1 VNRILASC
9 TAGGLLAAA
18 LGASGP
24 VLAAPAASAP
34 NWFIRPMDET
44 CRTDI
49 ELVGR
54 SGAIVPATLLSD
66 GERVVLQFAK
76 EDVPERAFL
85 PIRVDQKP
93 YSNLV
98 LRTEPAGT
106 GELVLSEAAQA
117 AMRKGA
123 SLQIAWLS
131 NEPVSAALA
140 GSEQGL
146 PDLRTCGAQVA
157 VQHRQR
163 LAAEQDARA
172 TAEAS
177 ARAQALAEAQLEA
190 ARAQQAAADAER
202 QRLANE
208 EADRRWAEQQAERER
223 AYRQAEQDRAE
234 QERAEQLA
242 ERQRAYGY
250 LPRGYRPPD
259 NGYGDGYWE
268 PRPAPPVWG
277 YRPY

>member
-1 VNRILASC
+1 MNRILASC
-9 TAGGLLAAA
+9 TAAGLLAAA
-18 LGASGP
+18 LGAGGP
-24 VLAAPAASAP
+24 VLAAPASAASSP
-34 NWFIRPMDET
+34 SWFIRPMDEA

-54 SGAIVPATLLSD
+54 SGAIAPATLVSD

-85 PIRVDQKP
+85 PIRIDQKP
-93 YSNLV
+93 HSNLV

-106 GELVLSEAAQA
+106 GELVLSETTQA

-157 VQHRQR
+157 AQHRQR
-163 LAAEQDARA
+163 LAAEQEAKVA
-172 TAEAS
+172 AEAA

-223 AYRQAEQDRAE
+223 AYRQAEQDRTD
-234 QERAEQLA
+234 QMA

-250 LPRGYRPPD
+250 LPRGYGAPD
-259 NGYGDGYWE
+259 DGYGDGYWE
-268 PRPAPPVWG
+268 PRPAPPAWG
-277 YRPY
+277 YGPY